1 MVVGGSKKG
10 TGSMAGGSCREGLEE
25 GWEAGGRVK
34 GREGWSEEECVGTA
48 VRGGMW
54 AWEE

>member
-1 MVVGGSKKG
+1 
-10 TGSMAGGSCREGLEE
+10 MAAAGEGLEE

-34 GREGWSEEECVGTA
+34 GREGWSEEEVCVGTA
-48 VRGGMW
+48 VQGGMW

>member
-1 MVVGGSKKG
+1 
-10 TGSMAGGSCREGLEE
+10 MAGGSCREGLEE

-48 VRGGMW
+48 VQGGMW